1 MKYKQKLII
10 GCFLCMLFAGCKPKL
25 SSNEQMMARLKE
37 QASFANTAANA
48 YAPAA
53 VLKHLDS
60 LIKANRPGA
69 DLVTINI
76 NRSTVLLQLGEEQ
89 KAVNLMDSVL
99 NKTFIPDYLLRQYA
113 VKALALA
120 YLRLGERVNCI
131 HNHSAESCIFPI
143 AGGGVHA
150 DKNGSEKAIE
160 LYQKLLKTDPSDYE
174 SKWLLNI
181 AYMTT
186 NGYPQQVPPD
196 LLLTMGTAAKS
207 DMVPFKD
214 VAMDLGLAVNKI
226 SGGSIVDDFDNDG
239 YNDII
244 TSSASLAQPMHY
256 FHNNKNGSFTDLGKS
271 SGLSQFTGGLN
282 MMQTD
287 YNNDGFKDVFVVR
300 GGWKG
305 KFGKEP
311 NSLLKNNGN
320 GTFTDVTEQS
330 GLLSFHPTQTAT
342 WADFNNDGW
351 LDVFIGNESAPGD
364 ENASE
369 LYISN
374 KNGTF
379 TEQAAGA
386 GCQIKLFVKGVT
398 SGDYDNDG
406 LPDLYISTM
415 NGENVLLKNKSTKGK
430 VNFADVTSQAGLP
443 KLGQATFTT
452 WFWDYDNDGNLDLLA
467 CGYGNDTPIASI
479 AGAEAANHYLGNN
492 GKVVLYHNTGNG
504 KFENTSLKA
513 GLTKI
518 AFAMGANFGDI
529 DNDGYPDF
537 YLGTGNPQFSS
548 LIPNKLYRNN
558 RGEGFTDVTTPT
570 RVGSLQ
576 KGHGVSFADL
586 DNDGYQ
592 DIHVSLGG
600 AYIGDAYQNALFM
613 NSASV
618 KNNWIDILLEGNV
631 SNRAAIG
638 AQIKVTFTENGQ
650 QRTVYRQVNSGGSFG
665 SNPLQQHIG
674 IGKATKINELQIYWP
689 VTGKVQSFKNIA
701 PGNYIK
707 IKEGNNAFT
716 TVKLNRFDFSKS
728 QSHSMQGMEM

>member
-1 MKYKQKLII
+1 MYKHKLVFC
-10 GCFLCMLFAGCKPKL
+10 CFLGLLFTACKPKL
-25 SSNEQMMARLKE
+25 NANEQMVQLLKE
-37 QASFANTAANA
+37 QSIFANTAANA
-48 YAPAA
+48 YAPMA
-53 VLKHLDS
+53 VLRHLDS
-60 LIKANRPGA
+60 TIKANSPGA
-69 DLVTINI
+69 DLVTLNV
-76 NRSTVLLQLGEEQ
+76 NKSAVLLQLGEEQ
-89 KAVNLMDSVL
+89 EAVNLMDSVL
-99 NKTFIPDYLLRQYA
+99 NKTFIADYLLRQNV

-120 YLRLGERVNCI
+120 YLRLGERTNCI
-131 HNHSAESCIFPI
+131 HNHTAQSCIFPI
-143 AGGGVHA
+143 AGGGIHA
-150 DKNGSEKAIE
+150 DKSGSEKAIT

-186 NGYPQQVPPD
+186 GGYPGQLPTG
-196 LLLTMGTAAKS
+196 LLLNMGTAGQP
-207 DMVPFKD
+207 DILPFRE
-214 VAMDLGLAVNKI
+214 VAMNLGLAVKKI

-239 YNDII
+239 YYDVI
-244 TSSASLAQPMHY
+244 TSSASLAEPMHY
-256 FHNNKNGSFTDLGKS
+256 FHNNKNGSFTDIGKS

-287 YNNDGFKDVFVVR
+287 YNNDGLKDIFVVR

-364 ENASE
+364 ENPSE

-379 TEQAAGA
+379 TEHSAEA
-386 GCQIKLFVKGVT
+386 GCRIKLFVKGVT

-406 LPDLYISTM
+406 RPDLYVSTM
-415 NGENVLLKNKSTKGK
+415 NGSNVLLKNQSIKNGK
-430 VNFADVTSQAGLP
+430 VKFANVTVAAGLP
-443 KLGQATFTT
+443 RVGQATFAT
-452 WFWDYDNDGNLDLLA
+452 WFWDYDNDGHLDLLA

-479 AGAEAANHYLGNN
+479 AGAEAENHYLGNN
-492 GKVVLYHNTGNG
+492 GKVVLYHNQDNG
-504 KFENTSLKA
+504 KFENTSVKM
-513 GLTKI
+513 GLSKV

-558 RGEGFTDVTTPT
+558 KGGSFTDVTTPA

-586 DNDGYQ
+586 NNDGYQ

-600 AYIGDAYQNALFM
+600 AYIGDAYQNALFI
-613 NSASV
+613 NPASI
-618 KNNWIDILLEGNV
+618 KNNWIDILLEGRV

-638 AQIKVTFTENGQ
+638 AQLKVTFTENGR

-674 IGKATKINELQIYWP
+674 IGKAAIVDEVQVQWP
-689 VTGKVQSFKNIA
+689 VTGKIQIFKNLA
-701 PGNYIK
+701 AGKHIK
-707 IKEGNNAFT
+707 ITEGYDSFT
-716 TVKLNRFDFSKS
+716 TFNLNQLNFDKS

>member
-1 MKYKQKLII
+1 MNKQQLTL
-10 GCFLCMLFAGCKPKL
+10 CFLVYLLIAGCKPKL
-25 SSNEQMMARLKE
+25 GANEQMVAWLKE
-37 QASFANTAANA
+37 QSVFANNSANA
-48 YAPAA
+48 YAPIA
-53 VLKHLDS
+53 VLKHIDS
-60 LIKANRPGA
+60 LIKAAHLGT
-69 DLVTINI
+69 DVVTLNV
-76 NRSTVLLQLGEEQ
+76 NKSTTLLQLGEEQ
-89 KAVNLMDSVL
+89 KAVNLMDSLL
-99 NKTFIPDYLLRQYA
+99 NKTFIPDYLLRQN
-113 VKALALA
+113 VIKALALA
-120 YLRLGERVNCI
+120 YLRLGERTNCI

-143 AGGGVHA
+143 SGGGIHT

-186 NGYPQQVPPD
+186 GGYPEQVPQE
-196 LLLTMGTAAKS
+196 LLIKTTVNSNTGI
-207 DMVPFKD
+207 VPFKE
-214 VAMDLGLAVNKI
+214 VAMNLGLAVKKV

-244 TSSASLAQPMHY
+244 TSSASLAEPMHY
-256 FHNNKNGSFTDLGKS
+256 FHNNMNGSFTDLGKS
-271 SGLSQFTGGLN
+271 SGLSSFTGGLN

-287 YNNDGFKDVFVVR
+287 YNNDGLKDIFVVR

-369 LYISN
+369 LYIN
-374 KNGTF
+374 NRNGTF
-379 TEQAAGA
+379 TERSAEA

-398 SGDYDNDG
+398 SGDYNNDG

-415 NGENVLLKNKSTKGK
+415 DGRNVLFKNQSSKNGK
-430 VNFADVTSQAGLP
+430 VSFADLTVQAGLP

-479 AGAEAANHYLGNN
+479 AGAEAVNHYLGNN
-492 GKVVLYHNTGNG
+492 GKVVLYHNLGNG
-504 KFENTSLKA
+504 RFQNTSVKA

-529 DNDGYPDF
+529 DNDGYLDF

-548 LIPNKLYRNN
+548 LIPNKLYKNN
-558 RGEGFTDVTTPT
+558 GGQGFTDVTTPA

-600 AYIGDAYQNALFM
+600 AYIGDAYQNALFI
-613 NSASV
+613 NPAAI
-618 KNNWIDILLEGNV
+618 KNNWIDVSLAGV
-631 SNRAAIG
+631 ASNRAAIG
-638 AQIKVTFTENGQ
+638 AKLKITFTENGE
-650 QRTVYRQVNSGGSFG
+650 QRTMYREVNSGGSFG

-674 IGKATKINELQIYWP
+674 IGKATMVDEVQVQWP
-689 VTGKVQSFKNIA
+689 VTGKTQVFKNLTA
-701 PGNYIK
+701 GKYFK
-707 IKEGNNAFT
+707 IKEGVNTLSTF
-716 TVKLNRFDFSKS
+716 KLNQFNFNAS
-728 QSHSMQGMEM
+728 QLQTMDNMEM

>member
-1 MKYKQKLII
+1 MKTII
-10 GCFLCMLFAGCKPKL
+10 YLCLLSLLFSCKPKL
-25 SSNEQMMARLKE
+25 SANEQMVQRLKE
-37 QASFANTAANA
+37 QSIFANSAANE

-53 VLKHLDS
+53 VLTHLDS
-60 LIKANRPGA
+60 VIKAAHLGTDVVSLNVKKA
-69 DLVTINI
+69 LTF
-76 NRSTVLLQLGEEQ
+76 LQLGKEQ
-89 KAVNLMDSVL
+89 QAVNLMDSVL
-99 NKTFIPDYLLRQYA
+99 NKTFVADYLIKQN
-113 VKALALA
+113 VIKMLALS
-120 YLRLGERVNCI
+120 YLRLGERTNCI
-131 HNHSAESCIFPI
+131 HNHSAQSCIFPI
-143 AGGGVHA
+143 SGGGIHA
-150 DKNGSEKAIE
+150 DKTGSEKAIE
-160 LYQKLLKTDPSDYE
+160 LYQKLLKTDPGDYE
-174 SKWLLNI
+174 SRWLLNI

-186 NGYPQQVPPD
+186 GGYPAKVPAQ
-196 LLLTMGTAAKS
+196 LFLTTNTGS
-207 DMVPFKD
+207 SEIQPFKE
-214 VAMDLGLAVNKI
+214 VAMDLGLAVNKV

-244 TSSASLAQPMHY
+244 TSSASLEQPMHY
-256 FHNNKNGSFTDLGKS
+256 FHNNKNGSFTDIGKS

-287 YNNDGFKDVFVVR
+287 YNNDGLKDIFVVR

-364 ENASE
+364 ENVSE
-369 LYISN
+369 LYINN

-379 TEQAAGA
+379 TEQAATA
-386 GCQIKLFVKGVT
+386 GCAVKLFVKGVT
-398 SGDYDNDG
+398 SGDFNNDG
-406 LPDLYISTM
+406 KPDLYISTM
-415 NGENVLLKNKSTKGK
+415 NGRNVLFKNQSAANGEVK
-430 VNFADVTSQAGLP
+430 FANITSQAGLP
-443 KLGQATFTT
+443 VVGQATFAT
-452 WFWDYDNDGNLDLLA
+452 WFFDYDNDGKLDLLA

-479 AGAEAANHYLGNN
+479 AGEEALGHYRGNN

-504 KFENTSLKA
+504 RFENVSVKA

-518 AFAMGANFGDI
+518 AFSMGANFGDI
-529 DNDGYPDF
+529 DNDGFSDF
-537 YLGTGNPQFSS
+537 YLATGNPQFSS
-548 LIPNKLYRNN
+548 LVPNKLYKNN
-558 RGEGFTDVTTPT
+558 NGQSFTDITATA

-600 AYIGDAYQNALFM
+600 AYIGDAYQNALFI
-613 NSASV
+613 NPASG
-618 KNNWIDILLEGNV
+618 NNHWIDILLEGST

-638 AQIKVTFTENGQ
+638 TKLKVTFTANGQ
-650 QRTVYRQVNSGGSFG
+650 QRSVYREVNSGGSFG

-674 IGKATKINELQIYWP
+674 VGKATQIDEVQVYWP
-689 VTGKVQSFKNIA
+689 VTGKTQTFKNLK
-701 PGNYIK
+701 PGNHIK
-707 IKEGNNAFT
+707 IKEDSNSFT
-716 TVKLNRFDFSKS
+716 TFNLTRFNFSES
-728 QSHSMQGMEM
+728 QPPAMEGMSM

>member
-1 MKYKQKLII
+1 MVKAII
-10 GCFLCMLFAGCKPKL
+10 YLCLLGLLFSCKPKL
-25 SSNEQMMARLKE
+25 NANEQMVQRLKE
-37 QASFANTAANA
+37 QIAFANTVENE

-60 LIKANRPGA
+60 VINAPHLSTDVVSLKIKKA
-69 DLVTINI
+69 II
-76 NRSTVLLQLGEEQ
+76 LLQLGKEQ
-89 KAVNLMDSVL
+89 QAVNLMDSVL
-99 NKTFIPDYLLRQYA
+99 NKTFIADYL
-113 VKALALA
+113 VKQAANKTLALC
-120 YLRLGERVNCI
+120 YLRLGERTNCI

-143 AGGGVHA
+143 AGNGIHT
-150 DKNGSEKAIE
+150 DKAGSEKAIE
-160 LYQKLLKTDPSDYE
+160 LYKKLLKTDPYDYE
-174 SKWLLNI
+174 SRWLLNI

-186 NGYPQQVPPD
+186 GGYPGKVPAQ
-196 LLLTMGTAAKS
+196 LLLNMGGDSTKS
-207 DMVPFKD
+207 KPFKE
-214 VAMDLGLAVNKI
+214 VAMNLGLAVKKI
-226 SGGSIVDDFDNDG
+226 SGGSIIDDFDNDG
-239 YNDII
+239 YNDIV
-244 TSSASLAQPMHY
+244 TSSASLAEPMHY

-271 SGLSQFTGGLN
+271 SGLSAFTGGLN

-287 YNNDGFKDVFVVR
+287 YNNDGFKDIFVVR

-351 LDVFIGNESAPGD
+351 LDVFIGNESAPGS
-364 ENASE
+364 ENVSE

-379 TEQAAGA
+379 TEQAATA
-386 GCQIKLFVKGVT
+386 GCAVNLFVKGVT

-406 LPDLYISTM
+406 RPDLYISTM
-415 NGENVLLKNKSTKGK
+415 NGSNKLLKNQTVKNGRAKFT
-430 VNFADVTSQAGLP
+430 DVTAQAGLP
-443 KLGQATFTT
+443 GVGQATFST
-452 WFWDYDNDGNLDLLA
+452 WFFDYDNDGNLDLLA
-467 CGYGNDTPIASI
+467 CGYGNDTPIADI
-479 AGAEAANHYLGNN
+479 AGQEALGNYRGNN
-492 GKVVLYHNTGNG
+492 GKVILYHNNG
-504 KFENTSLKA
+504 MGQFENVSVKV

-529 DNDGYPDF
+529 DNDGFPDF

-548 LIPNKLYRNN
+548 LVPNKLYRNN
-558 RGEGFTDVTTPT
+558 NGQSFTDITASA

-600 AYIGDAYQNALFM
+600 AFIGDAYQNALFI
-613 NSASV
+613 NPASAQ
-618 KNNWIDILLEGNV
+618 NQWIDIALVGKA

-638 AQIKVTFTENGQ
+638 AKLKVTFTANGQ
-650 QRTVYRQVNSGGSFG
+650 QRSVYREVNSGGSFG
-665 SNPLQQHIG
+665 ANPLEQHIG
-674 IGKATKINELQIYWP
+674 VGKSTQIDAIEVFWP
-689 VTGKVQSFKNIA
+689 VTGQTQRFKQVKT
-701 PGNYIK
+701 GSHIK
-707 IKEGNNAFT
+707 ITEGKT
-716 TVKLNRFDFSKS
+716 GYVTSILKRFNFAEAQPHRMD
-728 QSHSMQGMEM
+728 GMNM